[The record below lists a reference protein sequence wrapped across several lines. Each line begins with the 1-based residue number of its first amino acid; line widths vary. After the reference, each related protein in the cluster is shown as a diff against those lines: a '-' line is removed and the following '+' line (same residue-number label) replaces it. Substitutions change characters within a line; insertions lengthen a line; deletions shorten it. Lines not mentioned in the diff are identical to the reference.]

1 MNKQVATNDIIEY
14 CEKHSNKNSQSVS
27 EIEQYTWD
35 NEKIPQM
42 LSGQIVG
49 NFLQSIIQIANIK
62 KVVEVGMFTGYS
74 ALKMAEHLPKNGE
87 IHTCEIMEKHIKTA
101 RSFFSKSPHGNKI
114 FIHPGPA
121 ISSLEQMKIKS
132 FDMAFIDGDKTN
144 YLKYYQIC
152 LSLVRSKGIIILD
165 NMLWSG
171 SVLDPVDNE
180 SLSLRKT
187 GDFIQTDKRVFNT
200 LLPIRDGLMFCIK
213 LWNIKIY

>member
-1 MNKQVATNDIIEY
+1 MEINDEIMHY
-14 CEKHSNKNSQSVS
+14 CEIHSSPDEKILKDLTKYTFN
-27 EIEQYTWD
+27 EIEAA
-35 NEKIPQM
+35 NMI
-42 LSGQIVG
+42 SGNMVG
-49 NFLQSIIQIANIK
+49 NLLYILCKSINAT
-62 KVVEVGMFTGYS
+62 KVLDVGMFTGYS
-74 ALKMAEHLPKNGE
+74 ALKMAEHLPENGE

-152 LSLVRSKGIIILD
+152 LSLIRSKGIIILD

-213 LWNIKIY
+213 L

>member
-1 MNKQVATNDIIEY
+1 MNKQVTTNDIIEY

-35 NEKIPQM
+35 NEEIPQM

-121 ISSLEQMKIKS
+121 ISSLEQI
-132 FDMAFIDGDKTN
+132 FLAFINNWFMVFFK
-144 YLKYYQIC
+144 
-152 LSLVRSKGIIILD
+152 V
-165 NMLWSG
+165 
-171 SVLDPVDNE
+171 
-180 SLSLRKT
+180 SLST
-187 GDFIQTDKRVFNT
+187 S
-200 LLPIRDGLMFCIK
+200 LLSSLIL
-213 LWNIKIY
+213 LKIFLI